1 VVAGGTLLVL
11 VALVTLVG
19 GLGVLLPPGDSGPGD
34 SGDRPTDQD
43 AVEAARRFLDRY
55 VGPDGRVARH
65 DQGGDTV
72 SEGQGYALLLAVAIE
87 DEDRF
92 RTIWRWTHDELQRP
106 DGLFAWSWRQ
116 GAVRDDMPAAD
127 ADVEIAWALVLAAE
141 RFDDPDLRL
150 QGVDVAAAV
159 LDHQVERVGEEL
171 VLAAGPWATGDP
183 LVLNPSYLIPA
194 AFRAL
199 HAASGDDRWDLLDR
213 SAGSLLATLTEDG
226 SRLPPDWG
234 EVRSD
239 GVPRPTSASGGSGA
253 AQYGL
258 DAARVPIRLAS
269 SCRDEDRDLAAAL
282 WDPIQRLGG
291 GPLVLA
297 HSLDGRALTDGR
309 SSLGAIAAADAAGAA
324 GDQDE
329 AARLLRDA
337 AGHAEEVPTYYG
349 DAWLALGTL
358 LLTTDL
364 LVSCP

>member
-1 VVAGGTLLVL
+1 VIVGLTILVL
-11 VALVTLVG
+11 VALVILVG
-19 GLGVLLPPGDSGPGD
+19 GLGVLRPAGDTGPGST
-34 SGDRPTDQD
+34 SGWPTEQD
-43 AVEAARRFLDRY
+43 AVEAAHRFLDRY

-72 SEGQGYALLLAVAIE
+72 SEAQGYALLLAVATD

-92 RTIWRWTHDELQRP
+92 RAIWRWTHDELQRP

-127 ADVEIAWALVLAAE
+127 ADVEIAWALVLAGE

-159 LDHQVERVGEEL
+159 LDHQVEPVGEEL

-183 LVLNPSYLIPA
+183 LVLNPSYLIPE

-199 HAASGDDRWDLLDR
+199 HAASGDDRWDLVDR
-213 SAGSLLATLTEDG
+213 SGHSLLASLTEDG

-239 GVPRPTSASGGSGA
+239 GVPQPTSAPGVSGA

-282 WDPIQRLGG
+282 WEPLRQLDG
-291 GPLVLA
+291 GPLTLA
-297 HSLDGRALTDGR
+297 HSLDGKALTDGR
-309 SSLGAIAAADAAGAA
+309 NSLGAVAAAAAASAA
-324 GDQDE
+324 GDRDE

-337 AGHAEEVPTYYG
+337 AGHAEEAPSYYG

-358 LLTTDL
+358 LLTTER
-364 LVSCP
+364 LVTCP